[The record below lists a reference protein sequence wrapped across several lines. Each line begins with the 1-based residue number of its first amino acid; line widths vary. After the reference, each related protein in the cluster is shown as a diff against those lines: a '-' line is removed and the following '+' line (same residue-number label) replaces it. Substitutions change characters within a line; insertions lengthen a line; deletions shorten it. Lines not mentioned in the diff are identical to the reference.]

1 MFLLIFILDLEIK
14 KVIKDVIILIFDNC
28 DFLKDFVLYE
38 NIFLFF
44 LDMVFLSCLGDF

>member
-28 DFLKDFVLYE
+28 D
-38 NIFLFF
+38 I
-44 LDMVFLSCLGDF
+44 